1 MRLLIALLA
10 AAAVSAASSHKEGAL
25 RFLARPEGED
35 AYNRQLL
42 ELAAIPSVSAL
53 PENHGDLLAAA
64 GWLQRRL
71 EAAGLENV
79 RILPTEGPRPVVYAD
94 YLHAPPGAPTALI
107 YAHFDVQPAAD
118 TAPLWASP
126 PFQPEVRSGRFWG
139 RGVSDDKGSGVLPP
153 IQALEAI
160 LKGGGGGGG
169 SGGPPALPINVKLM
183 LEGEEEVGSPHLEP
197 FLAKYKDLL
206 AADFVLSA
214 DGGQI
219 AEDQPGLT
227 LGLRG
232 ALALEVE
239 LITAQTDVH
248 SGMAGGAIQNPA
260 RALAQLLST
269 MWHPGNSSVAIPGFY
284 DRVRPITDADRDD
297 IIAYNFDE
305 EQQLLG
311 PLGAS
316 EAFGEEGYT
325 SLERLWHRP
334 TLEVVGMGSG
344 FQGEGVKTIVP
355 HRAFAKLAARLVPDQ
370 TPNEIEALI
379 EAHVAAHLPRACNA
393 SIKLLGFKA
402 HPYSQ
407 PKDTMPNRAAA
418 KVLTE
423 LMGNPPKY
431 TRSGATIPA
440 LAAFQQHLAAS
451 TTVFA
456 FGLPDSN
463 LHAPNENFPLS
474 MYRLARRAWVELLFE
489 LGQQAASGGQ
499 GGGDR
504 SEL

>member
-1 MRLLIALLA
+1 MNHVITLLA
-10 AAAVSAASSHKEGAL
+10 AAAVAAASGPQGDE
-25 RFLARPEGED
+25 
-35 AYNRQLL
+35 AYNRDLV
-42 ELAAIPSVSAL
+42 ELAGIPSVSAL

-79 RILPTEGPRPVVYAD
+79 KILPTEGPRPVVYAD
-94 YLHAPPGAPTALI
+94 FLHAPPGAPTALI
-107 YAHFDVQPAAD
+107 YGHYDVQPAAD

-126 PFQPEVRSGRFWG
+126 PFQPEIRDGRFWG

-153 IQALEAI
+153 IQALEAV
-160 LKGGGGGGG
+160 LRSSSGGG
-169 SGGPPALPINVKLM
+169 PALPINVKLM
-183 LEGEEEVGSPHLEP
+183 LEGEEEVGSPNLEP
-197 FLAKYKDLL
+197 LLAKHRGLL

-239 LITAQTDVH
+239 LTTAQTDVH
-248 SGMAGGAIQNPA
+248 SGMAGGAVQNPA

-269 MWHPGNSSVAIPGFY
+269 MWHPGNHSVAIQGFY

-305 EQQLLG
+305 EQQLLR

-316 EAFGEEGYT
+316 EAFGEEGFT

-355 HRAFAKLAARLVPDQ
+355 HRAFVKLAARLVPDQ

-379 EAHVAAHLPRACNA
+379 EAHVAAHLPCACNA

-402 HPYSQ
+402 HPYTQ
-407 PKDTMPNRAAA
+407 GKDTMPNRAAA
-418 KVLTE
+418 KVLAG
-423 LMGNPPKY
+423 LMGNQPKY

-440 LAAFQQHLAAS
+440 LPAFQQHLGAS

-489 LGQQAASGGQ
+489 LGQRAAGGAQSGD
-499 GGGDR
+499 DR

>member
-1 MRLLIALLA
+1 MAAVACA
-10 AAAVSAASSHKEGAL
+10 AAPNQKQAALS
-25 RFLARPEGED
+25 FLASRGDDE
-35 AYNRQLL
+35 YNRDLL
-42 ELAAIPSVSAL
+42 ELAAIPSVSSL

-71 EAAGLENV
+71 TAAGLENV

-107 YAHFDVQPAAD
+107 YGHYDVQPALD
-118 TAPLWASP
+118 TLPLWDSP
-126 PFQPEVRSGRFWG
+126 PFHPEIRNGRFWG
-139 RGVSDDKGSGVLPP
+139 RGVDDDKGSGILPP

-160 LKGGGGGGG
+160 LKGNNA
-169 SGGPPALPINVKLM
+169 SGVSPLLLPLNVKLM

-197 FLAKYKDLL
+197 FLAQHADRL

-219 AEDQPGLT
+219 GEHQPGLA

-239 LITAQTDVH
+239 LTTARTDVH

-260 RALAQLLST
+260 RALAQLLAS
-269 MWHPGNSSVAIPGFY
+269 MWHEGNSSVAVKGFY
-284 DRVRPITDADRDD
+284 DSVRPISDADRDD
-297 IIAYNFDE
+297 IIAFNFDDQRE
-305 EQQLLG
+305 LLG
-311 PLGAS
+311 PLGAR
-316 EAFGEEGYT
+316 EAFGEEGFT

-355 HRAFAKLAARLVPDQ
+355 RKAFVKLAARLVPDQ
-370 TPNEIEALI
+370 TPGEIEALL
-379 EAHVAAHLPRACNA
+379 EAHVADHLPRACNA

-407 PKDTMPNRAAA
+407 PKESMPNRAAA
-418 KVLTE
+418 KVLTA

-431 TRSGATIPA
+431 VRSGATIPA
-440 LAAFQQHLAAS
+440 LAAFQQHLGIN

-456 FGLPDSN
+456 FGVPGGN

-474 MYRLARRAWVELLFE
+474 MYRLARRAWVELMFE
-489 LGQQAASGGQ
+489 LGAQGQAGARAQAGA
-499 GGGDR
+499 DR